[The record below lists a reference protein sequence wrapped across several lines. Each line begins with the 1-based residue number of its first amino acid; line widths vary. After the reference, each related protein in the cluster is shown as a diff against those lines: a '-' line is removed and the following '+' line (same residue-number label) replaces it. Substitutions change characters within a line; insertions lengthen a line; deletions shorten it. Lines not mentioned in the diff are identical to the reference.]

1 MSNVERFRDNCLMEA
16 NGNRDEAFLIACR
29 KAVQYWNN
37 TSAGYVREHL
47 PSVPMPGTAK
57 PRVEPVLLESERG

>member
-37 TSAGYVREHL
+37 ISPGYVRER
-47 PSVPMPGTAK
+47 PYK
-57 PRVEPVLLESERG
+57 PTPFVIDTPDEPVLLESERG